1 MLLLSLVVF
10 EKGERKRERQ
20 EEDRKTGSGT
30 ERFSEFERQFD
41 GWRSDEEAS
50 LRRRLNLEDCKDA
63 SRCEM
68 MGLCVLL
75 PWLSSSC
82 SHQVGV
88 SLHSPCC
95 FFLGV
100 PMFLQ
105 FYIKF
110 YSSLLSLFFLFTHRT
125 HLSWCD
131 LTSHFRSIS

>member
-82 SHQVGV
+82 SQQVGV
-88 SLHSPCC
+88 SLQSPCC
-95 FFLGV
+95 FFGRGTYVFAVLHQTLFKSFEPFFFRSPIAPISLGV
-100 PMFLQ
+100 
-105 FYIKF
+105 I
-110 YSSLLSLFFLFTHRT
+110 
-125 HLSWCD
+125 
-131 LTSHFRSIS
+131 

>member
-20 EEDRKTGSGT
+20 EEDSKTESGT

-68 MGLCVLL
+68 IGLCVLL

-82 SHQVGV
+82 SQQVGV
-88 SLHSPCC
+88 SLQSPCC
-95 FFLGV
+95 FFFGGTYVFAVLHQILFKSFEPFFFGLSIAPISLGV
-100 PMFLQ
+100 
-105 FYIKF
+105 I
-110 YSSLLSLFFLFTHRT
+110 
-125 HLSWCD
+125 
-131 LTSHFRSIS
+131 